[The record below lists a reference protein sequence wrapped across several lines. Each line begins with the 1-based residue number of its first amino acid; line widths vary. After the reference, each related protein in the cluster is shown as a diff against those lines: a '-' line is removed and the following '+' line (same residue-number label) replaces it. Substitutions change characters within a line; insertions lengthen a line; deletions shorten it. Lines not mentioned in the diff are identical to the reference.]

1 MSLEQLDILRK
12 ACADVRKADD
22 GGPGWCEAW
31 AALHFLCP
39 EVAPGAAEI
48 LDSKM
53 ITRVVARHSR
63 REFFLVEGSQKR
75 DYTCMPGFCTCDY
88 YCQRVATRPDALVCK
103 HELAVLLAGSL
114 GVAHQCELD
123 DGEWATKFEL
133 AISVECVVLT
143 RHSPRVLSAPPAPP
157 RSQFA
162 DPCHTLMAVVRLSRP
177 SAAASN
183 ATTASP
189 ETSQA
194 AAERMAAYLLVRC
207 TVCSREAVA
216 LLAWTSARA
225 GMSLDQK
232 RNGVGSLKPC
242 RGT

>member
-1 MSLEQLDILRK
+1 MCSVCPCAPVCPVCVPCVSRLPPVSFYRCRWNAATSEESAARAWMSLEQLDILRK

-162 DPCHTLMAVVRLSRP
+162 DPCSHTD
-177 SAAASN
+177 
-183 ATTASP
+183 
-189 ETSQA
+189 
-194 AAERMAAYLLVRC
+194 
-207 TVCSREAVA
+207 
-216 LLAWTSARA
+216 
-225 GMSLDQK
+225 G
-232 RNGVGSLKPC
+232 
-242 RGT
+242 RGTTLASLGGSFQRNYGKPGD

>member
-22 GGPGWCEAW
+22 GGPGWSEAW
-31 AALHFLCP
+31 AVLHFLCP

-162 DPCHTLMAVVRLSRP
+162 YPCSHTPTAVMRLSRP
-177 SAAASN
+177 S
-183 ATTASP
+183 
-189 ETSQA
+189 SQLPA
-194 AAERMAAYLLVRC
+194 QLRQARRLGRRRRMAAYLLIRC
-207 TVCSREAVA
+207 TVCSREAVLKA
-216 LLAWTSARA
+216 VAILLAWTSAQA
-225 GMSLDQK
+225 G
-232 RNGVGSLKPC
+232 
-242 RGT
+242 T